1 MKKQSYWFVWSVL
14 SFVGAEIGAA
24 EIQLGPSYGVSFDAS
39 DAEVTVSIRKAA
51 NYVSMGLTLAS
62 ADKTVDKREA
72 EIVAG
77 RKALLERSGAV
88 AGIQVVEL
96 PVGRQY
102 RSYAK
107 TSKLSSLS
115 FGGSSHSSEPG
126 LSQASFE
133 VRAQLTEGVEL
144 LEVVRRIREFV
155 DSLKLPSKSSKML
168 GDSVSLGVDE
178 PERYRGELLKRIAA
192 DVRFVQEQLGQ
203 GGEVTIIGLER
214 PVRWRRVSVR
224 ELELFISYSLV
235 FELEERE

>member
-14 SFVGAEIGAA
+14 SFAGVEIGAA
-24 EIQLGPSYGVSFDAS
+24 EIRLGPSYGVSLDAS

-51 NYVSMGLTLAS
+51 NFVSMGLTLIS
-62 ADKTVDKREA
+62 AEKTVEKREA

-77 RKALLERSGAV
+77 RRALLERAGAV

-133 VRAQLTEGVEL
+133 VRAQLGEGVEL
-144 LEVVRRIREFV
+144 LEVVRRIRGFT
-155 DSLKLPSKSSKML
+155 DSLKLPSKTSKML

-192 DVRFVQEQLGQ
+192 DIRFVQEQLGQ

-214 PVRWRRVSVR
+214 PVRWRRASVR
-224 ELELFISYSLV
+224 EVELFLPYSLV